1 MLAAIPLKG
10 FGSAKTRLGDSM
22 PPANREQLAEAVAKR
37 VVSACSGAGWSV
49 AVVSRSLDVIAWCAA
64 NGIDVIADP
73 GGGLDIAATAAVAH
87 SGDRPWALVH
97 GDLPLLTPVDLE
109 DVAAH
114 VAKGATVLAPS
125 RDGGTNLIAGTGAF
139 SFAYG
144 PGSFVRHIGAA
155 SNMTRLVLIRT
166 GLAVELDTPADLQAV
181 RQHPAGAWLDAFLS
195 SPA

>member
-22 PPANREQLAEAVAKR
+22 PPANRERLAAAVAER

-49 AVVSRSLDVIAWCAA
+49 AVVSRSLDVIAWCAE

-73 GGGLDIAATAAVAH
+73 GGGLDVAATAAVAH
-87 SGDRPWALVH
+87 TGDGPWALVH
-97 GDLPLLTPVDLE
+97 GDLPLLTPADLD
-109 DVAAH
+109 DVAAI
-114 VAKGATVLAPS
+114 VAQGSTVLAPS

-139 SFAYG
+139 AFSYG

-155 SNMTRLVLIRT
+155 SNRKPLVVIRT
-166 GLAVELDTPADLQAV
+166 GLAVELDTAADLRAV
-181 RQHPAGAWLDAFLS
+181 RRHPAGAWLDAFLS
-195 SPA
+195 